1 MRKLHELRA
10 AQTWTEV
17 SRGVC
22 IVPTGAFYA
31 GSPGNRKIQQRPHSV
46 DRRAPTI
53 SFRWICKIFLKDS
66 PIARD

>member
-22 IVPTGAFYA
+22 FVPTAAFYA
-31 GSPGNRKIQQRPHSV
+31 GSSGNRKLTHV
-46 DRRAPTI
+46 I
-53 SFRWICKIFLKDS
+53 SACS
-66 PIARD
+66 PVQPV